1 MPSQRRITTD
11 INRLENEIKDIRN
24 ILVEIKEMIEL
35 FNKEIKRINNPLVK
49 KDLDLTDYINIDHDY

>member
-24 ILVEIKEMIEL
+24 ILVEIQEMIKL
-35 FNKEIKRINNPLVK
+35 FNKEMKRINNPLVK